1 MDDVFPPAVGEKN
14 KSALARCSF
23 LLISL
28 SNKILFAN
36 SSSFLKFCN
45 SLTECAFGLIRWGND
60 GKIRV

>member
-14 KSALARCSF
+14 KRALARCSF
-23 LLISL
+23 LLMSL

-45 SLTECAFGLIRWGND
+45 SLTQSVHL
-60 GKIRV
+60 V